1 VSRRSSASGR
11 RTGQNGF
18 IPTAVGL
25 ILAIGWVMAQAAAAN
40 WLAVAIAAGAAVF
53 VVMSGRSP
61 LWSILVGPII
71 SGAAAQF

>member
-1 VSRRSSASGR
+1 V
-11 RTGQNGF
+11 QNGF

-61 LWSILVGPII
+61 L
-71 SGAAAQF
+71 